1 MSLLISTV
9 VCIVLML
16 IAKELAVSL
25 VAAMI
30 LRCDNFYD
38 FLDRLLE
45 MVYAKTVVVLLAW
58 FVFGDASV
66 YVSFFALAMF
76 VTLHRIDLEDIE
88 ERFDELKNL

>member
-1 MSLLISTV
+1 
-9 VCIVLML
+9 ML

-30 LRCDNFYD
+30 IKCDNFYD
-38 FLDRLLE
+38 FIDRLLE
-45 MVYAKTVVVLLAW
+45 MVYAKMAVVLLAW
-58 FVFGDASV
+58 LIFGNASL

-76 VTLHRIDLEDIE
+76 VTFCLIDLEDIE

>member
-1 MSLLISTV
+1 MSLIISTII
-9 VCIVLML
+9 CIVLL
-16 IAKELAVSL
+16 IIAKELAVSL

-45 MVYAKTVVVLLAW
+45 MVYAKVIVVLLAW
-58 FVFGDASV
+58 FVFGDSSV

>member
-1 MSLLISTV
+1 VSLIISTI
-9 VCIVLML
+9 VCIVLL
-16 IAKELAVSL
+16 IIAKEVAVSL

-30 LRCDNFYD
+30 IKCDNFYD
-38 FLDRLLE
+38 FIDRLLE
-45 MVYAKTVVVLLAW
+45 MVYAKLTVVLLAW
-58 FVFGDASV
+58 FVFGEASL